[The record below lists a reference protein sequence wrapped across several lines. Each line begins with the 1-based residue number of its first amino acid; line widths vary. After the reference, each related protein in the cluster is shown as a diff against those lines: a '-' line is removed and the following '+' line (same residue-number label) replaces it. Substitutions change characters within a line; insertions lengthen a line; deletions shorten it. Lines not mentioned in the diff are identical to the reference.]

1 MKKTFSSEVKDEMC
15 NLNIKSV
22 SEATAELAAMLIF
35 GENTESDCILIRS
48 SRAENTAR
56 IQALLKKTQNLR
68 ITIDVSEKK
77 NTYEIR
83 VPKDAAEGLGVYI
96 SSRGDIELDE
106 EIIESEADKRAFL
119 RFAFIVSGTITSPEK
134 NYSCELF
141 TVNENMAYIAAEI
154 LESLDIAANT
164 VKRKEYFVTYLNDC
178 DSVTRF
184 LGLVGA
190 QSSVLKLMAAQVE
203 KDYRNQ
209 TNRIFNCR
217 VANLDKTIKTAAIQ
231 CAAIEKLANSPAWEA
246 LQDELKTLAML
257 RLKNTQCNLAEL
269 GEMMSPP
276 ISKSTVNR
284 RMNKILKLA
293 SDNKPNE

>member
-15 NLNIKSV
+15 NLNIKNI

-48 SRAENTAR
+48 FRAENTAR

-68 ITIDVSEKK
+68 ITIDISEKK

-83 VPKDAAEGLGVYI
+83 VPKTVAEDLGVYI
-96 SSRGDIELDE
+96 SPRGDIELDE
-106 EIIESEADKRAFL
+106 EIIENESNKRAFL
-119 RFAFIVSGTITSPEK
+119 RGAFIVSGTITPPEK

-154 LESLDIAANT
+154 LESLGVTANT

-184 LGLVGA
+184 LGLIGA
-190 QSSVLKLMAAQVE
+190 QASLLKLMAAQVE

-231 CAAIEKLANSPAWEA
+231 CAAIDKLARTPAWDD

-276 ISKSTVNR
+276 MSKSTVNR
-284 RMNKILKLA
+284 RMNKILQLA
-293 SDNKPNE
+293 RANNTSE